1 MTKGAS
7 QLFKLLKNIPN
18 VIGII
23 SSLIYI
29 AYLSL
34 NVING
39 KGVPILNY
47 ILLGASV
54 IFLFAYVVMMARG
67 GKSEMKSAKRYY
79 KWIKMSIK
87 GLSLFIAIYGF
98 TASEGSRL
106 MPALLVALWILQVNG
121 EIKKERK
128 RRRREK
134 AKEKLGASSPKRKR
148 KHEPA
153 PDEEIAAPSRAR
165 GEVDFAE
172 GLTVHSVDNVTLSDD
187 ENAYKT
193 DSISLSDDF

>member
-1 MTKGAS
+1 M
-7 QLFKLLKNIPN
+7 LKLLKNIPN
-18 VIGII
+18 FIGII

-47 ILLGASV
+47 ILLGVSV
-54 IFLFAYVVMMARG
+54 IFLIAYVVMMARG
-67 GKSEMKSAKRYY
+67 GKSQLKSAKRYY

-98 TASEGSRL
+98 TAGEGSRL
-106 MPALLVALWILQVNG
+106 VPALLVALWILQVNA

-134 AKEKLGASSPKRKR
+134 FKAKLDALKPKRKR
-148 KHEPA
+148 NTHA
-153 PDEEIAAPSRAR
+153 DPDDEIIMPSRER
-165 GEVDFAE
+165 GEIDFSE
-172 GLTVHSVDNVTLSDD
+172 NLTVHSSDNVLLSDD
-187 ENAYKT
+187 ENAYKA
-193 DSISLSDDF
+193 DAISLFDDF

>member
-1 MTKGAS
+1 MI
-7 QLFKLLKNIPN
+7 KLLKNIPN

-39 KGVPILNY
+39 KGVPLLNY
-47 ILLGASV
+47 ILLGVSV
-54 IFLFAYVVMMARG
+54 IFLVAYVVMMARG
-67 GKSEMKSAKRYY
+67 GKSRLKSAKRYY

-98 TASEGSRL
+98 TAGEGSRL
-106 MPALLVALWILQVNG
+106 VPALLVALWILQVNA

-134 AKEKLGASSPKRKR
+134 FKAKLDAQKTKSKRNTNAK
-148 KHEPA
+148 
-153 PDEEIAAPSRAR
+153 PDEEIIMPSR
-165 GEVDFAE
+165 EIVENDFSE
-172 GLTVHSVDNVTLSDD
+172 NLTVHSSDNVLLSDD

-193 DSISLSDDF
+193 DAISLSDDF